1 MNFKEM
7 LQDDLDIFI
16 NSEEFGEKV
25 MLGDKEYV
33 AVLTYSSEGTIPIYE
48 GMVKSVD
55 LTVSLKH
62 NDELFKKYTEETALS
77 VNGVQYIVNKVH
89 SVEGILTFYL
99 LKTQA
104 R

>member
-16 NSEEFGEKV
+16 NPEEFGEKV

-33 AVLTYSSEGTIPIYE
+33 AVLTYSSEETIPMYE
-48 GMVKSVD
+48 GIVKSVD

>member
-1 MNFKEM
+1 
-7 LQDDLDIFI
+7 
-16 NSEEFGEKV
+16 

-33 AVLTYSSEGTIPIYE
+33 AVLTYSSEETIPIYE
-48 GMVKSVD
+48 GIEKSVD

-62 NDELFKKYTEETALS
+62 NDELFKKYSRSKIALS

>member
-16 NSEEFGEKV
+16 NPEEFGEKV

-33 AVLTYSSEGTIPIYE
+33 AVLTYSSEETIPIYE

-62 NDELFKKYTEETALS
+62 DTELFEEHTEGTSLP